1 MHMGFQDD
9 CKICLSDLSELRS
22 SERYSLKV
30 LSANSNENKS
40 QQDSYTTFTDVTSEE
55 IYVTL
60 ISVDGGTN

>member
-1 MHMGFQDD
+1 MGFHDD

-30 LSANSNENKS
+30 LSTNSNENKS

>member
-1 MHMGFQDD
+1 MGFQDD

-30 LSANSNENKS
+30 LSTNSNENKS